1 MWCRSSSRC
10 SSTRVGGVEQS
21 PPWAFEM
28 AQRAALRS
36 SGGISNGSGVGPFR
50 HLPVIRA
57 EHVSQLH
64 AQNGITPRANRR
76 TRTRAV
82 EAEER
87 CEPVAGRDRPRDVP
101 VSDDLQRQ
109 RLSRPLFR
117 PPHPRLRPVLDAH
130 RRWIRDRI
138 RRRRLRRALSLSRS
152 WRLRGR
158 ARGRCVNR
166 THRREPRCPNLQQF
180 APRQQAR
187 LARLVVLIHLCC
199 SPGSWMDCTR
209 KPTKLGRI
217 ISAVRLQSVL
227 RRVMLIAIT
236 FPGLLLMAV
245 PARAFVG
252 QVIDARQPR
261 TDRERRSH
269 CRRPPRIRSDRTGR
283 QIRVATESGA
293 SSRIRRHPPGRGRL
307 PPDSLRD
314 AR

>member
-1 MWCRSSSRC
+1 MSPCVPFAFVPGCTCTPCVCRFVVCEPCGTFAGLARQLVSTSVAGMWCRSSSRC

-87 CEPVAGRDRPRDVP
+87 REPVAGRDRPRDVP

-117 PPHPRLRPVLDAH
+117 TPYPRLRPVLDAH
-130 RRWIRDRI
+130 CRWIRDGI

-152 WRLRGR
+152 WRLQAC
-158 ARGRCVNR
+158 ARGRRVDR
-166 THRREPRCPNLQQF
+166 THRREPRCTNLQQF

-187 LARLVVLIHLCC
+187 LARLVVLFHLFC
-199 SPGSWMDCTR
+199 
-209 KPTKLGRI
+209 
-217 ISAVRLQSVL
+217 L
-227 RRVMLIAIT
+227 RGVGWT
-236 FPGLLLMAV
+236 V
-245 PARAFVG
+245 TETDEAR
-252 QVIDARQPR
+252 P
-261 TDRERRSH
+261 ENLS
-269 CRRPPRIRSDRTGR
+269 C
-283 QIRVATESGA
+283 
-293 SSRIRRHPPGRGRL
+293 
-307 PPDSLRD
+307 
-314 AR
+314 